1 MRINRNFWCVA
12 TLGLVAFV
20 GQGGINGAPTPDQ
33 RKELANIQKEITKAG
48 GLIGKKEFEEAEK
61 SLDELN
67 KQLEKLVAD
76 AAFPS
81 NDKTLAT
88 VRQTLEKQR
97 QAAAKGLGKPDPTLI
112 SFAKDV
118 APILS
123 AKCVSCHNTED
134 PKCKLDLTSFATM
147 KQGSQSRLPLV
158 VPKSP
163 NASLLLA
170 RMVAPNPAQRMPKG
184 GDALSETDITKIA
197 KWIAQ
202 GASFD
207 GSSEDVPLAELG
219 KAGGRNANGNDPK
232 KNMPELPVVIN
243 KATGDEKI
251 SFTKQI
257 APSIVNLC
265 IGCHGP
271 NNPRSGLNLSNFEG
285 MMRGGDSGR
294 VIVPGNLDASRLWQL
309 VGAGEQPR
317 MPQGQLRITRKF
329 HADLR
334 EWILEGAKF
343 DGPSAKTPLRSLVPT
358 DEEILMEKFAKMTSA
373 EYAAMRHK
381 RTEDDWKKVVRDEP
395 KFVETPEFYVY
406 GNANEERLKQVAQ
419 WADDHANSLRS
430 VFGIKEKPIFKGRL
444 AIFVCKDRFTYTEFN
459 QSIHN
464 RDTANEIYGHALV
477 TTAYEDAFVSLQ
489 DIGDEPQS
497 WHPGMKVSVISNI
510 TSAYLKRPGSKLPE
524 WIVTGT
530 GLALASKA
538 IGSNS
543 FIEAMPKD
551 AAEALAGIESPE
563 AIFEDGKF
571 GPAAIGPVGFTL
583 VDFLLKNGGP
593 AKYGQFI
600 NKLQLAGKLN
610 DALNDVYGAN
620 AKSLGTAYGQAML
633 VKRGGGVTKKP
644 NKK

>member
-1 MRINRNFWCVA
+1 M
-12 TLGLVAFV
+12 LGRLV
-20 GQGGINGAPTPDQ
+20 T
-33 RKELANIQKEITKAG
+33 
-48 GLIGKKEFEEAEK
+48 
-61 SLDELN
+61 
-67 KQLEKLVAD
+67 
-76 AAFPS
+76 
-81 NDKTLAT
+81 
-88 VRQTLEKQR
+88 
-97 QAAAKGLGKPDPTLI
+97 
-112 SFAKDV
+112 
-118 APILS
+118 
-123 AKCVSCHNTED
+123 
-134 PKCKLDLTSFATM
+134 
-147 KQGSQSRLPLV
+147 
-158 VPKSP
+158 
-163 NASLLLA
+163 
-170 RMVAPNPAQRMPKG
+170 PNPAQRMPKG
-184 GDALSETDITKIA
+184 GDALSEADIGKIA
-197 KWIAQ
+197 KWVAQ

-207 GSSEDVPLAELG
+207 GTAEDVPLAELG
-219 KAGGRNANGNDPK
+219 KVADRNANGNDPK
-232 KNMPELPVVIN
+232 KNMPEMPVVIN

-265 IGCHGP
+265 LGCHGA

-358 DEEILMEKFAKMTSA
+358 DDELLMEKFAKMTSA
-373 EYAAMRHK
+373 EYSAMRQK
-381 RTEDDWKKVVRDEP
+381 RTEEDWKKVVRDEP
-395 KFVETPEFYVY
+395 KSVETVEFYVY

-419 WADDHANSLRS
+419 WADEHSNSLRS

-444 AIFVCKDRFTYTEFN
+444 SIFVCKDRFTYTEFN

-477 TTAYEDAFVSLQ
+477 TTAYEDAFVAIQ

-497 WHPGMKVSVISNI
+497 WHPGMRASLVSNI

-538 IGSNS
+538 VGNNS
-543 FIEAMPKD
+543 FFEAMPKD
-551 AAEALAGIESPE
+551 AAEALSGIETPE

-571 GPAAIGPVGFTL
+571 GPAAIGPVGLTL
-583 VDFLLKNGGP
+583 VDFLMKNGGP
-593 AKYGQFI
+593 VKYGQFI
-600 NKLQLAGKLN
+600 NKMQSAGKLN
-610 DALNDVYGAN
+610 EALTEVYGSNSKA
-620 AKSLGTAYGQAML
+620 LGSAYGQAML
-633 VKRGGGVTKKP
+633 AKRGGGGSKKP